1 MDDIK
6 VFIQEEIANL
16 AFVKVNFDDSLIESK
31 ILDSISMIDLL
42 VSIEEKTGKRIPQY
56 LINEEHLDTINKI
69 AGTLETI

>member
-6 VFIQEEIANL
+6 TFIQEEIADL
-16 AFVKVNFDDSLIESK
+16 AFVKVNFDDSLIQSK
-31 ILDSISMIDLL
+31 ILDSISMVDLL

-69 AGTLETI
+69 IETLDTL